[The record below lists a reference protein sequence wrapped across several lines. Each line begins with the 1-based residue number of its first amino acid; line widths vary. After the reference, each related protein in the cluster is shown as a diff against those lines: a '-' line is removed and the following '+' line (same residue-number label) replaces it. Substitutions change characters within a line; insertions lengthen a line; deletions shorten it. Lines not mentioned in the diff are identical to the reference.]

1 MKEEDET
8 KAGDVMDAEGVSP
21 HERFKGIYWV
31 RFQDGSR
38 RLATENFSPGRTVY
52 GEDLVKQNRKEFRT
66 WDAFRSKLAA
76 AILKGVREVPISSGL
91 NVLYLGAASGTT
103 ASHVSDIVEEDGSVF
118 CVEFAQRTM
127 RDLIEHVCSHRPN
140 MSPILAD
147 ARRPN
152 TYSSLVP
159 QVDTIYCDV
168 AQPEQAKILA
178 DNANLFLKESG
189 RVMIAL
195 KSRSV
200 DVTMSPASVFSQER
214 HTLEQ
219 RGFQIQE
226 TVRLEPYEKDHAMI
240 VAGKQG

>member
-1 MKEEDET
+1 MNAED
-8 KAGDVMDAEGVSP
+8 VSR
-21 HERFKGIYWV
+21 HGKFKGVYWV

-38 RLATENFSPGRTVY
+38 RLATENLSPGHTVY
-52 GEDLVKQNRKEFRT
+52 GEDLVKLDRKEYRI

-76 AILKGVREVPISSGL
+76 AILKGVKEVPISSGRS
-91 NVLYLGAASGTT
+91 VLYLGAASGTT
-103 ASHVSDIVEEDGSVF
+103 ASHVSDILGEDGAVF

-127 RDLIEHVCSHRPN
+127 RELIEHVCSFRPN

-147 ARRPN
+147 ARLPN

-159 QVDTIYCDV
+159 QVDAIYCDV

-178 DNANLFLKESG
+178 DNANLFLKKSAKA
-189 RVMIAL
+189 MIAL
-195 KSRSV
+195 KSRSI
-200 DVTMSPASVFSQER
+200 DVTMSPASVFTQEK

-219 RGFQIQE
+219 RGFKILE

-240 VAGKQG
+240 VAQRQSR